1 MNRRYRQPMTRS
13 MHGPRA
19 HEDLPLTA
27 NTPGWGRKLL
37 LGAIRGYQR
46 WISPYKG
53 FCCAYRQHTGRA
65 SCSHLGFRVVRRHGV
80 VAGLQLLRQRM
91 ALCGVAHRR
100 YAPWSAP
107 RFRPQAQRG
116 DCDVGC
122 CDLPGH
128 CDLPCDFDVLQ
139 GKSLARWWSG
149 CGDFANCCN
158 CCDCFGGKRW
168 WSRGAQHDECT
179 VHLPPRPLGSQRPPD
194 DDRAGTGM
202 GADTDRR
209 QSHNR
214 SGE

>member
-1 MNRRYRQPMTRS
+1 MNRRYLQPITRS
-13 MHGPRA
+13 RHGPRA
-19 HEDLPLTA
+19 QEDLLLMT

-100 YAPWSAP
+100 YAPQPAP

-116 DCDVGC
+116 DCD
-122 CDLPGH
+122 
-128 CDLPCDFDVLQ
+128 CDLPCDLDMPD
-139 GKSLARWWSG
+139 GKSLGRCCST
-149 CGDFANCCN
+149 CGDFVS
-158 CCDCFGGKRW
+158 CDGCDWSDRRRRR
-168 WSRGAQHDECT
+168 SRGSQDDERT
-179 VHLPPRPLGSQRPPD
+179 VHLPPRPRGSKRSSG
-194 DDRAGTGM
+194 DRSGTG
-202 GADTDRR
+202 ADA
-209 QSHNR
+209 NR
-214 SGE
+214 KNPTGRSSE